1 MFRIGSVEC
10 TEWKQICD
18 KEGITTYPSYKVYPP
33 IPIPPSF
40 IEMQEKEVDTDKLK
54 KAAYKY
60 IGNRVIEIT
69 SQNVDTFLKD
79 NPGKPKMLLFAN
91 NKSTPIVYRALS
103 TYFDVRNGFNF
114 IRKLLSLE

>member
-1 MFRIGSVEC
+1 MENKNMFRIGSVEC

-18 KEGITTYPSYKVYPP
+18 KEGITAYPSYKVYPP
-33 IPIPPSF
+33 MPIPSSQ
-40 IEMQEKEVDTDKLK
+40 IEMEGKEVETDKLK

-60 IGNRVIEIT
+60 IGNRVIDIS
-69 SQNVDTFLKD
+69 SQNIDTFLKD

-103 TYFDVRNGFNF
+103 TYFDVRAKF
-114 IRKLLSLE
+114 